1 MGYVTARTE
10 VTQKPADAGLVVLK
24 TTYKVQGVPL
34 GPHKQNQTKFLS
46 VT

>member
-24 TTYKVQGVPL
+24 TTYVQGVPL
-34 GPHKQNQTKFLS
+34 GPHKQNQTKFLA